1 MAQRARPAT
10 ALAVAARF
18 LNVEDWA
25 PLPGM
30 IKRQCPR
37 CRYLFVDSEELRCPG
52 LRRPGETAAPHAS
65 GNSTPLGPV
74 VRRGAHDVGHRP
86 GQMDLRRRSRPRSRA
101 GGRHRASDGEHTP
114 VMALGLAGV

>member
-18 LNVEDWA
+18 LNVEDWD

-86 GQMDLRRRSRPRSRA
+86 GKWIYGVDRGLVPGLVGAIGPRTANTPRSW
-101 GGRHRASDGEHTP
+101 HLVSPEF
-114 VMALGLAGV
+114 

>member
-18 LNVEDWA
+18 LNVEDWD

-37 CRYLFVDSEELRCPG
+37 CRYLFVDSEELRCPDCVD
-52 LRRPGETAAPHAS
+52 LEKRPRRMRQATARLSVPSSGAAP
-65 GNSTPLGPV
+65 T
-74 VRRGAHDVGHRP
+74 
-86 GQMDLRRRSRPRSRA
+86 
-101 GGRHRASDGEHTP
+101 T
-114 VMALGLAGV
+114 